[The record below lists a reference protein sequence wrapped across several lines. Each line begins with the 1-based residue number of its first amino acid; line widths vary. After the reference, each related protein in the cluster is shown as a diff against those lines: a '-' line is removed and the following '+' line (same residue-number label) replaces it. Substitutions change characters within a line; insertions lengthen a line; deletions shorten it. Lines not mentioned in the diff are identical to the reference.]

1 MDIRIGLLIVGYEE
15 EVIVERK
22 ELLLVNESWIAR
34 SR

>member
-22 ELLLVNESWIAR
+22 ELLVNESWIAR